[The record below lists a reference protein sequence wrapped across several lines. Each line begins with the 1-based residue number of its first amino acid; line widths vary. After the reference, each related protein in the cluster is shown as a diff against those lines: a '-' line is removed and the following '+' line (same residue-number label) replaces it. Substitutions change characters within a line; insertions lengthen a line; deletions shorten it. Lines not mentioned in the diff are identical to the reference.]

1 MSFEADI
8 KRLREEHS
16 LTQQELADKVHVS
29 RQTVSTWE
37 RGKNYPSLDVLRELS
52 QLFGLSFEKLVFGE
66 EQMTKKD
73 DTIANRVD
81 GDRKKKKWYKKTTV
95 ILSTIICAFFLWVA
109 LLTFGYTNGVDTI
122 DRMNPFLSYQT
133 AYTKMPSDAVIE
145 KSMRTRNG
153 KWTAWFADNLMGT
166 EWWKLSLMTGVNT
179 GYQDPYVMVIHKGSY
194 VKVARI
200 VPGNSVNQL
209 TKNDLQSWDDY
220 LNEKGTFQDQ
230 VHGLEVK
237 KIKKKKHVSGF
248 RVNNGGLTE
257 GIKEQLGKNDSD
269 DNEGSAN

>member
-8 KRLREEHS
+8 KQLREEHS

-73 DTIANRVD
+73 DTIANRVN

-95 ILSTIICAFFLWVA
+95 ALAAIIGLIVIWAGT
-109 LLTFGYTNGVDTI
+109 LTFGYQNGFEQI
-122 DRMNPFLSYQT
+122 DRVNPFLSYQT
-133 AYTKMPSDAVIE
+133 AYTKLPEE
-145 KSMRTRNG
+145 KVVKPTNKNRG
-153 KWTAWFADNLMGT
+153 QWTAWFTDNLMGS
-166 EWWKLSLMTGVNT
+166 EWWKLTLSTGVNP
-179 GYQDPYVMVIHKGSY
+179 GYDDPYVMVVHKGSY

-200 VPGNSVNQL
+200 VPGSSVSELNKKDLAAWNQL
-209 TKNDLQSWDDY
+209 
-220 LNEKGTFQDQ
+220 
-230 VHGLEVK
+230 LENKDKDSVVRAEVN
-237 KIKKKKHVSGF
+237 KIKNKKHLSDYQ
-248 RVNNGGLTE
+248 VNG
-257 GIKEQLGKNDSD
+257 
-269 DNEGSAN
+269 